1 MHMSSC
7 GQQKNGNKMASKI
20 SFYLHLGLALIMTI
34 IQCLTMVFD
43 KKTFAMLPFSH
54 LNHEYWRV
62 ITGHLVHTNLQ
73 HCILNL
79 TGLGFIYYAFVTQIN
94 WKESFSILIILML
107 GISLCLGLF
116 DKMYYYGFSAV
127 LHGYLGFLLIR
138 YWRAAPK
145 MHSVLLLAVILKVVL
160 ENTGNLS
167 SVDTTSALI
176 DAPVATQSH
185 AYGLTIGLLSGFFMS
200 AIHKWRSKDVTS

>member
-1 MHMSSC
+1 
-7 GQQKNGNKMASKI
+7 MASKI

-127 LHGYLGFLLIR
+127 LHGYLAFLLIR
-138 YWRAAPK
+138 YWSAAPI
-145 MHSVLLLAVILKVVL
+145 MHSGLLLTVITKVVL

-167 SVDTTSALI
+167 SVETTSALI

-185 AYGLTIGLLSGFFMS
+185 AYGLIIGLLSGFLMS
-200 AIHKWRSKDVTS
+200 AIHQWRSKSTTS

>member
-1 MHMSSC
+1 
-7 GQQKNGNKMASKI
+7 MASKI